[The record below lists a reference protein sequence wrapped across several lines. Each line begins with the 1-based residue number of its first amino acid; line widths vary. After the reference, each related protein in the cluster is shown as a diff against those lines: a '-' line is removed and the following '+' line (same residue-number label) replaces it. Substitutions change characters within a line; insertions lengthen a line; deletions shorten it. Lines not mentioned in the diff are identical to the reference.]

1 MKKILKVFMM
11 ILCLSPILLLSAC
24 KSPNTYLIKAGTSD
38 RELGY
43 FQGTLNNEMEEGKK
57 VTIVAK
63 ELFPETNPFI
73 CWVKDYSK
81 VVSTSK
87 SMTLTY
93 NKRTAGHYT
102 AVFADSNSGMR
113 FTALT
118 NIHFE
123 SENYSSVEY
132 QISSALTS
140 TGSDNFTTFINGKI
154 EVNNDFKT
162 DNKNIVYLGNASSPE
177 NFNEYKFKVKVKMIN
192 SQNIQ
197 TEYEFE
203 FDNLLNYKL
212 FDNAGKCEIKQEVSA
227 IETTLS
233 LTFEKLKP
241 SMFESIKSK

>member
-1 MKKILKVFMM
+1 MKKILNIFML
-11 ILCLSPILLLSAC
+11 ILCLCPVLLMTAC
-24 KSPNTYLIKAGTSD
+24 KSHGKFLIKAGTSD

-43 FQGTLNNEMEEGKK
+43 FQGAINVEMEEGKK
-57 VTIVAK
+57 VTLVAK
-63 ELFPETNPFI
+63 ELLSESNPFI

-102 AVFADSNSGMR
+102 AVFADSNAKMR
-113 FTALT
+113 FSALT
-118 NIHFE
+118 SINFE

-140 TGSDNFTTFINGKI
+140 AGSDNFTTFVSGKI
-154 EVNNDFKT
+154 ETNTDFKT
-162 DNKNIVYLGNASSPE
+162 DNKNIVYLGTANSD
-177 NFNEYKFKVKVKMIN
+177 NNYNEYKYKVKVKMIT

-203 FDNLLNYKL
+203 VGNLLSYKSFDNE
-212 FDNAGKCEIKQEVSA
+212 GKCVLTQNITA
-227 IETTLS
+227 IETNLS
-233 LTFEKLKP
+233 LTFTKLSPDMYEKAKG
-241 SMFESIKSK
+241 K